1 MSNDVVAIAAA
12 IAIAACFP
20 VGIVVMIAH
29 DDKEP
34 VSFFHAF
41 TCPPL
46 AASLSGQ
53 SQGGF

>member
-34 VSFFHAF
+34 VSFFHSF
-41 TCPPL
+41 TCSPL